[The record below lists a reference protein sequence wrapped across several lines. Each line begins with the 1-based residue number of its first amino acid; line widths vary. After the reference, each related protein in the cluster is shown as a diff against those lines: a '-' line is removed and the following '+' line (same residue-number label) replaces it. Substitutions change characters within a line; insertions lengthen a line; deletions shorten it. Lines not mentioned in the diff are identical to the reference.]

1 MTEPEVIIA
10 VTAVVIGWLV
20 AGVTA
25 VRLASRIWLRHWAER
40 GLRGAT
46 VPLDSVTGP
55 QRLIASGS
63 VSVGFIVALAGGA
76 LAARPDVPVATE
88 LWELVICA
96 AVVVFVAQLLARA
109 LARHSTAGLAA
120 VTLPLLR
127 GVAIAAAPVLSAARR
142 LRGVPAGVPAGPA
155 AERRAV
161 ERLLREGELEGVS
174 ARDDAVIISGV
185 AEFGDKVVRD
195 VMTPRAQVFAV
206 ADTTDP
212 HAAAEEVA
220 RSAYSRVPVYHGT
233 LDRVTGMIHAFD
245 LLRGAGA
252 ALAAPRPVAQTSGDT
267 RCSEL
272 LFQMLRDHRHLAVVH
287 DTSGRTIGIVT
298 LEDLLEE
305 LVGDIRDEHD
315 EPAPTSA

>member
-1 MTEPEVIIA
+1 MNAPAMTIVAAALAIA
-10 VTAVVIGWLV
+10 WLV
-20 AGVTA
+20 AGVTV

-63 VSVGFIVALAGGA
+63 VMVGFVIASAGGA
-76 LAARPDVPVATE
+76 LAARAAAPVGTVA
-88 LWELVICA
+88 WDLVICA
-96 AVVVFVAQLLARA
+96 AVVVFVAQLFARA
-109 LARHSTAGLAA
+109 LARHSTAGLAW
-120 VTLPLLR
+120 VTLPVLR
-127 GVAIAAAPVLSAARR
+127 GAAVVAAPVLVAARR
-142 LRGVPAGVPAGPA
+142 IRGVATGVPTGPAG
-155 AERRAV
+155 ERRAV

-185 AEFGDKVVRD
+185 AEFGDKLVED

-206 ADTTDP
+206 ADSVDP
-212 HAAAEEVA
+212 HSAAEQVA
-220 RSAYSRVPVYHGT
+220 QSAYSRVPVYRES
-233 LDRVTGMIHAFD
+233 LDDVTGMIHAFD
-245 LLRGAGA
+245 LLRGAEA
-252 ALAAPRPVAQTSGDT
+252 ALASPRPVTQTSAAT
-267 RCSEL
+267 RCGEL
-272 LFQMLRDHRHLAVVH
+272 LFQMLRDHRHLAIVH

-315 EPAPTSA
+315 EPVPTSA

>member
-1 MTEPEVIIA
+1 MSAPGLIIVVA
-10 VTAVVIGWLV
+10 AVVIAWLV
-20 AGVTA
+20 AGITV

-63 VSVGFIVALAGGA
+63 VMVGFVIALAGGA
-76 LAARPDVPVATE
+76 LAARPSASVAAVA
-88 LWELVICA
+88 WDLVICA
-96 AVVVFVAQLLARA
+96 VVLVMVAQSFARA
-109 LARHSTAGLAA
+109 LARHSTEGLASL
-120 VTLPLLR
+120 TLPLLR
-127 GVAIAAAPVLSAARR
+127 GSVAAAAPVLSAARR
-142 LRGVPAGVPAGPA
+142 LRGVPAGVPAGPT

-185 AEFGDKVVRD
+185 AEFGDKVVED
-195 VMTPRAQVFAV
+195 VMTPREQVFAV

-212 HAAAEEVA
+212 HAAAELVA
-220 RSAYSRVPVYHGT
+220 HSAYSRVPVYHGS

-245 LLRGAGA
+245 LLRGADT
-252 ALAAPRPVAQTSGDT
+252 ALTSPRPVTQTSADT

-272 LFQMLRDHRHLAVVH
+272 LFQMLRDHQHLAIVH
-287 DTSGRTIGIVT
+287 DTNARTIGIVT

>member
-1 MTEPEVIIA
+1 MTEPVLVTVVAALVIA
-10 VTAVVIGWLV
+10 WLV
-20 AGVTA
+20 AGVTV
-25 VRLASRIWLRHWAER
+25 VRLASRMWLRHWAER

-63 VSVGFIVALAGGA
+63 VMVGLVIAMAGAALATRPNVR
-76 LAARPDVPVATE
+76 LATVAWDVV
-88 LWELVICA
+88 VCA
-96 AVVVFVAQLLARA
+96 AVLLFVAQLVARA
-109 LARHSTAGLAA
+109 LARHSTASLASL
-120 VTLPLLR
+120 TLPVLQSAAL
-127 GVAIAAAPVLSAARR
+127 VAAPILSLARR
-142 LRGVPAGVPAGPA
+142 LRGVPAGVPGGPA

-174 ARDDAVIISGV
+174 ARDDTVIISGV
-185 AEFGDKVVRD
+185 AEFGDKVVGQ
-195 VMTPRAQVFAV
+195 VMTPRDHVFAV

-212 HAAAEEVA
+212 HEAATLVA

-233 LDRVTGMIHAFD
+233 LDAVTGMIHAFD
-245 LLRGAGA
+245 LLRGAEA
-252 ALAAPRPVAQTSGDT
+252 SLAAPRPVTHTAQGTP
-267 RCSEL
+267 CSEL
-272 LFQMLRDHRHLAVVH
+272 LFQMLRDHRHLAIVH

-315 EPAPTSA
+315 EPAPQSA

>member
-1 MTEPEVIIA
+1 MNAPAFIIA
-10 VTAVVIGWLV
+10 ATAVVIAWLV
-20 AGVTA
+20 AGVTT
-25 VRLASRIWLRHWAER
+25 VRLASRIWLRRWAEH

-63 VSVGFIVALAGGA
+63 VMVGFVVALAGAA
-76 LAARPDVPVATE
+76 LAARPSAPVASVA
-88 LWELVICA
+88 WDLVICL

-109 LARHSTAGLAA
+109 VARHSTAGVAA
-120 VTLPLLR
+120 LTLPVVR
-127 GVAIAAAPVLSAARR
+127 AAAIASGPVLAAARR
-142 LRGVPAGVPAGPA
+142 LRGVAVGPA
-155 AERRAV
+155 VERQAV

-185 AEFGDKVVRD
+185 AEFGDKVVQD
-195 VMTPRAQVFAV
+195 VMTPRTQVFAV
-206 ADTTDP
+206 DDTTEP
-212 HAAAEEVA
+212 EAAAEQVA
-220 RSAYSRVPVYHGT
+220 QAAYSRVPVYHGT

-252 ALAAPRPVAQTSGDT
+252 ALAAPRPVAQTTGST
-267 RCSEL
+267 RCSAL

-287 DTSGRTIGIVT
+287 DADGRTIGIVT

-315 EPAPTSA
+315 EPGPTSA

>member
-1 MTEPEVIIA
+1 M
-10 VTAVVIGWLV
+10 
-20 AGVTA
+20 
-25 VRLASRIWLRHWAER
+25 
-40 GLRGAT
+40 
-46 VPLDSVTGP
+46 
-55 QRLIASGS
+55 
-63 VSVGFIVALAGGA
+63 
-76 LAARPDVPVATE
+76 
-88 LWELVICA
+88 ICA

-109 LARHSTAGLAA
+109 LARHSSAGLAS
-120 VTLPLLR
+120 VTLPFLR
-127 GVAIAAAPVLSAARR
+127 AAAVVAGPVLSAARR
-142 LRGVPAGVPAGPA
+142 LRGVPTGVPAGPA

-206 ADTTDP
+206 SDSMEP
-212 HAAAEEVA
+212 HAAAEQVA
-220 RSAYSRVPVYHGT
+220 QSAYSRVPVYHGA

-272 LFQMLRDHRHLAVVH
+272 LFQMLRDHRHLAIVH